1 MNLRAL
7 LLDVDGT
14 LADTESRGHLP
25 AWNRAF
31 RDLELDWQ
39 WSPELYRDLLAQPG
53 GRERVEHY
61 IEHYKPDLGAHGD
74 RAKADRRAW
83 VKSVHE
89 RKSCRFRE
97 RLESGEV
104 PLRDGV
110 ERLITEAHE
119 VGIRIAIVTNA
130 SRASL
135 EPFLHHALGERL
147 QGCVHAIISGE
158 QVARKKPAPDIY
170 HRACV
175 AVDCAPHECVTI
187 EDSAM
192 GLQAAHAAGVP
203 AVVTLNADT
212 DARKLGS
219 AVLVVDSL
227 GEPDKPV
234 QVIKSPGFALD
245 YVDVAVLR
253 QLQMA
258 AAQPRAAHGG

>member
-1 MNLRAL
+1 MTLRAL

-31 RDLELDWQ
+31 RDLQLDWQ
-39 WSPELYRDLLAQPG
+39 WSPELYRDLLTQPG

-61 IEHYKPDLGAHGD
+61 IDHYKPNLGSHGD
-74 RAKADRRAW
+74 RARADRAAW
-83 VKSVHE
+83 IKSVHE

-110 ERLITEAHE
+110 ERLMTQAHAA
-119 VGIRIAIVTNA
+119 GIRIAIVTNA
-130 SRASL
+130 SCASL
-135 EPFLHHALGERL
+135 EPFLHYALGSRL
-147 QGCVHAIISGE
+147 HGFVHAIISGE

-170 HRACV
+170 RRACA

-192 GLQAAHAAGVP
+192 GLQAAYAAGVP

-212 DARKLGS
+212 DVRRLGK
-219 AVLVVDSL
+219 AALVVDSL

-245 YVDVAVLR
+245 YVDVAVLQR
-253 QLQMA
+253 LQMA
-258 AAQPRAAHGG
+258 AAQPRLAQGG